1 MNNKLS
7 PSNLNECWVMSII
20 INFRILDQEKCLK
33 QHITFL
39 RQVNCFNLSLQK
51 FRKIGL
57 IIPILELMMLLQIRV
72 INGKNSSVIHIQAL
86 VMLKYIQLI
95 LYLKLL
101 GSFRS
106 RFVSEYDR
114 KVTANAKKSRDQ
126 TPAVTFAVH
135 VWTSSWE
142 VTGNRASSTL
152 FVFLVESS
160 HMCPIIMGEV
170 RSFLHNHSV
179 WDARK
184 QIFFAL
190 FCVWNKGPLSFVQ
203 FKMARTC

>member
-33 QHITFL
+33 QHITLL
-39 RQVNCFNLSLQK
+39 RQV
-51 FRKIGL
+51 
-57 IIPILELMMLLQIRV
+57 
-72 INGKNSSVIHIQAL
+72 
-86 VMLKYIQLI
+86 KYIQLI

-142 VTGNRASSTL
+142 VTGNWASSTL

-170 RSFLHNHSV
+170 FFITIPFGTLENKFFLPYFVFEIKDLYPLCNSRWRAHVN
-179 WDARK
+179 
-184 QIFFAL
+184 FFQVKSDVDL
-190 FCVWNKGPLSFVQ
+190 KS
-203 FKMARTC
+203 

>member
-1 MNNKLS
+1 
-7 PSNLNECWVMSII
+7 MSII

-33 QHITFL
+33 QHITLL
-39 RQVNCFNLSLQK
+39 RQVNCFKLSLQK

-72 INGKNSSVIHIQAL
+72 MNGKNSSEIHIQAL

-114 KVTANAKKSRDQ
+114 KVNANAKKSRDQ

-135 VWTSSWE
+135 VWTSS
-142 VTGNRASSTL
+142 
-152 FVFLVESS
+152 
-160 HMCPIIMGEV
+160 
-170 RSFLHNHSV
+170 
-179 WDARK
+179 
-184 QIFFAL
+184 
-190 FCVWNKGPLSFVQ
+190 
-203 FKMARTC
+203 